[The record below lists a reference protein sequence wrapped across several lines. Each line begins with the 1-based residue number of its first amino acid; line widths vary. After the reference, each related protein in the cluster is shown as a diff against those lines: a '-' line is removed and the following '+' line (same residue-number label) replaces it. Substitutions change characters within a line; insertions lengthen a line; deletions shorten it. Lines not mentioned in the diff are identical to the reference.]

1 MLNKLNIENYEI
13 GRQKNFD
20 FSSFFTIL
28 LDENGEEEEEEEED
42 NKIELE
48 ENHHSLLYPI
58 LKYCINF
65 LNS

>member
-1 MLNKLNIENYEI
+1 MLNKLDIEDHEI

-28 LDENGEEEEEEEED
+28 LDENGEEEEEED

-58 LKYCINF
+58 LKYCINS

>member
-28 LDENGEEEEEEEED
+28 SDENGEEEEEEED